1 MMTVIFLNQLL
12 EGEIIKGKSRV
23 HHVNEMV
30 LRRVAKICSLLALG
44 GKFNLG
50 PVVLTLN

>member
-1 MMTVIFLNQLL
+1 MITVIILNQLL
-12 EGEIIKGKSRV
+12 ESKTIKRKRGV